1 MAVTQEWTTKMQ
13 TIKEERALASQR
25 GLQWL
30 EDEYVEAVLGIE
42 YRCHDPYYEYDG
54 YDKDAAAI
62 LDLIRG
68 CRLYRRRGFVT
79 MESYREYLDRKVEQ
93 RRAEIKA
100 SEAESGCHVLT
111 AEEFWQEIRE
121 VQEL

>member
-1 MAVTQEWTTKMQ
+1 M
-13 TIKEERALASQR
+13 
-25 GLQWL
+25 G
-30 EDEYVEAVLGIE
+30 
-42 YRCHDPYYEYDG
+42 
-54 YDKDAAAI
+54 
-62 LDLIRG
+62 G

-111 AEEFWQEIRE
+111 EEEFR
-121 VQEL
+121 QELEYFREP